1 MASGGQHS
9 ERALILAPLGRDSEI
24 ASRLLENANYP
35 ALVCRDMALLCAE
48 LDRGAAFAVV
58 AEEAIGVDSLMRLE
72 QWVAAQ
78 PPWSDLLI
86 VLLTGRGDAPERN
99 RVAQRIQD
107 TLGNVTFLERPF
119 HPTTLVSIAR
129 SGLRSRRRQYQ
140 ARELLERY
148 ALLAREL
155 QHRTKNLLS
164 VVLSIGSASLR
175 DGGEGRE
182 TFFAR
187 LHALARAQDLLMQ
200 GDAQGA
206 QMRDV
211 VEQVVEGFA
220 ERVSIDGPSVF
231 LRPSIAQGFAL
242 LIHELAT
249 NAAKH
254 GALSTPTGRVSVV
267 WSVEPDLA
275 DSALNFR
282 WQERGGPPANPPSQ
296 TGFGSILLQHA
307 VANTG
312 KPPSFEYAEEGFTY
326 ELTAAHAVAR

>member
-1 MASGGQHS
+1 
-9 ERALILAPLGRDSEI
+9 
-24 ASRLLENANYP
+24 
-35 ALVCRDMALLCAE
+35 
-48 LDRGAAFAVV
+48 
-58 AEEAIGVDSLMRLE
+58 LE

-78 PPWSDLLI
+78 PPWSDFPI

-107 TLGNVTFLERPF
+107 TLGNVSFLERPF
-119 HPTTLVSIAR
+119 HPTTLLSIAR
-129 SGLRSRRRQYQ
+129 SALRSRRRQYQ
-140 ARELLERY
+140 ARELLDRY

-164 VVLSIGSASLR
+164 VVLSIGAGSLR

-182 TFFAR
+182 AFFAR

-200 GDAQGA
+200 GDSRGA

-211 VEQVVEGFA
+211 VEQVVGGFA
-220 ERVSIDGPSVF
+220 ERVSIEGPPVF

-254 GALSTPTGRVSVV
+254 GALSSHTGEVSVR
-267 WSVEPDLA
+267 WSVDTNAPDP
-275 DSALNFR
+275 ALNFR
-282 WQERGGPPANPPSQ
+282 WQERGGPPAAPPSHK
-296 TGFGSILLQHA
+296 GFGSVLLQHA

-312 KPPSFEYAEEGFTY
+312 KPPSIEYGNDGFTY
-326 ELTAAHAVAR
+326 ELSAAHALSPR